1 MRSQK
6 TKINLLFI
14 GDPDSGYLSNI
25 NSLSLHQISIFMS
38 FESLGLSHN
47 IIHSVKK
54 LGYLKPFPIQE
65 QAVPVILQ
73 GKDLMGIAQTGSGK
87 TACFVM
93 PILEKLQNSEVK
105 KDRNVQVLI
114 LVPTREL
121 AIQIDEVFRAFT
133 ENLKRDIR
141 TMAVYGGVSINPQ
154 MKGMFGVEILIA
166 TPGRLLDLI
175 DHNALSISGIQHL
188 VIDEADKMFQLGFGE
203 EMNKL
208 FAMMPVVKQT
218 TLFSATLND
227 KVSEMKERLSINP
240 VIIEIKKE
248 EVEIDNIE
256 QLAYHVSPENKGPF
270 LRYLIKEKKVEKA
283 LIFVSSTRSADN
295 LVEKLK
301 KNKIKAVAI
310 HSQKSQGARR
320 NNLEEFKVNGAQIL
334 VATDLIGRGIH
345 IESLPCV
352 INYELPRSPLDY
364 IHRIGRTGRAGEKGT
379 AINILTDDELQHFRV
394 IQKKMGRK
402 VTLQR
407 TEGVDLHGY

>member
-1 MRSQK
+1 
-6 TKINLLFI
+6 
-14 GDPDSGYLSNI
+14 
-25 NSLSLHQISIFMS
+25 MS

-47 IIHSVKK
+47 IIRSVKK

-93 PILEKLQNSEVK
+93 PILEKLQNTDVK

-133 ENLKRDIR
+133 ENLKREVR

-154 MKGMFGVEILIA
+154 MKGMFGVEVLIA

-175 DHNALSISGIQHL
+175 DHNALSISGIKHL

-208 FAMMPVVKQT
+208 FAMMPVAKQT

-240 VIIEIKKE
+240 TIIEIKKE
-248 EVEIDNIE
+248 EVERG
-256 QLAYHVSPENKGPF
+256 QVLCKPGT
-270 LRYLIKEKKVEKA
+270 IKPH
-283 LIFVSSTRSADN
+283 T
-295 LVEKLK
+295 
-301 KNKIKAVAI
+301 
-310 HSQKSQGARR
+310 
-320 NNLEEFKVNGAQIL
+320 EFKCEVYILSKEEGGRHTPFFSGYRPQFYVRTTDVTGSCVLNEGTEMVIPGDNVEMTVTL
-334 VATDLIGRGIH
+334 VAPIAL
-345 IESLPCV
+345 
-352 INYELPRSPLDY
+352 
-364 IHRIGRTGRAGEKGT
+364 EKGT
-379 AINILTDDELQHFRV
+379 KFAIREGGRTVGAGV
-394 IQKKMGRK
+394 ISEIIK
-402 VTLQR
+402 
-407 TEGVDLHGY
+407 

>member
-1 MRSQK
+1 
-6 TKINLLFI
+6 
-14 GDPDSGYLSNI
+14 
-25 NSLSLHQISIFMS
+25 MS

-47 IIHSVKK
+47 IIRSVKK

-65 QAVPVILQ
+65 QAVPVILE

-93 PILEKLQNSEVK
+93 PILEKLQNAEVK
-105 KDRNVQVLI
+105 KNRNVQVLI

-133 ENLKRDIR
+133 ENLKREVR

-154 MKGMFGVEILIA
+154 MKGMFGVEVLIA

-175 DHNALSISGIQHL
+175 DHNALSISGIKHL

-208 FAMMPVVKQT
+208 FAMMPVAKQT

-227 KVSEMKERLSINP
+227 KVAEMKERLSTNP
-240 VIIEIKKE
+240 TIIEIKKE

-256 QLAYHVSPENKGPF
+256 QLAYHVAPENKGPF

-364 IHRIGRTGRAGEKGT
+364 IHRIGRTGRANEKGT
-379 AINILTDDELQHFRV
+379 AISILTDDELQHFRV

-407 TEGVDLHGY
+407 TEGIDLHGY

>member
-1 MRSQK
+1 
-6 TKINLLFI
+6 
-14 GDPDSGYLSNI
+14 
-25 NSLSLHQISIFMS
+25 MS

-47 IIHSVKK
+47 IIRSVNK

-65 QAVPVILQ
+65 QAIPVILQ

-93 PILEKLQNSEVK
+93 PVLEKLQNAEVK

-133 ENLKRDIR
+133 DNLKREIR

-154 MKGMFGVEILIA
+154 MKGMFGVEVLIA

-208 FAMMPVVKQT
+208 FALMPVVKQT

-227 KVSEMKERLSINP
+227 KVAEMKERLSINP
-240 VIIEIKKE
+240 TMIEIKKE
-248 EVEIDNIE
+248 EVEIENIE

-364 IHRIGRTGRAGEKGT
+364 IHRIGRTGRANEKGT

-394 IQKKMGRK
+394 IQKKMGK
-402 VTLQR
+402 KITLQR
-407 TEGVDLHGY
+407 TEGIDLHGY

>member
-1 MRSQK
+1 
-6 TKINLLFI
+6 
-14 GDPDSGYLSNI
+14 
-25 NSLSLHQISIFMS
+25 MS

-65 QAVPVILQ
+65 QAIPVILQ

-93 PILEKLQNSEVK
+93 PILEKLQNFEVK
-105 KDRNVQVLI
+105 KDRNIQVLI

-121 AIQIDEVFRAFT
+121 AIQIDEVFRTFT
-133 ENLKRDIR
+133 ENLKREIR

-154 MKGMFGVEILIA
+154 MKGMFGVEVLIA

-175 DHNALSISGIQHL
+175 DHKALSISEIKHL

-218 TLFSATLND
+218 TMFSATLDD
-227 KVSEMKERLSINP
+227 KVAEMKSRLSINP
-240 VIIEIKKE
+240 AIIEIKKE

-283 LIFVSSTRSADN
+283 LIFVSSTKAADS

-310 HSQKSQGARR
+310 HGQKSQGARR

-334 VATDLIGRGIH
+334 VATDLLGRGIH

-364 IHRIGRTGRAGEKGT
+364 IHRIGRTGRANEKGT
-379 AINILTDDELQHFRV
+379 SITLLTDDELQHFRV
-394 IQKKMGRK
+394 IQKKMGKK

-407 TEGVDLHGY
+407 TEGIDLHGY

>member
-1 MRSQK
+1 
-6 TKINLLFI
+6 
-14 GDPDSGYLSNI
+14 
-25 NSLSLHQISIFMS
+25 MS

-93 PILEKLQNSEVK
+93 PILEKLQNAEVK

-133 ENLKRDIR
+133 DNLKREVR

-203 EMNKL
+203 EMDKL
-208 FAMMPVVKQT
+208 FAMMPVAKQT

-227 KVSEMKERLSINP
+227 KVAEMKERLSINP
-240 VIIEIKKE
+240 TIIEIKKE
-248 EVEIDNIE
+248 EIEIDNIE

-379 AINILTDDELQHFRV
+379 AISILTDDELQHFRV
-394 IQKKMGRK
+394 IQKKMGKK

-407 TEGVDLHGY
+407 TEDINLHGY

>member
-1 MRSQK
+1 
-6 TKINLLFI
+6 
-14 GDPDSGYLSNI
+14 
-25 NSLSLHQISIFMS
+25 MS

-47 IIHSVKK
+47 IIRSVKK

-65 QAVPVILQ
+65 QAVPVILE

-93 PILEKLQNSEVK
+93 PILEKLQNAEVK
-105 KDRNVQVLI
+105 KTRNVQVLI

-133 ENLKRDIR
+133 ENLKREVR

-154 MKGMFGVEILIA
+154 MKGMFGVEVLIG

-175 DHNALSISGIQHL
+175 DHNALSISGIKHL

-208 FAMMPVVKQT
+208 FAMMPVAKQT

-227 KVSEMKERLSINP
+227 KVAEMKERLSINP
-240 VIIEIKKE
+240 TIIEIKKE

-256 QLAYHVSPENKGPF
+256 QLAYHVAPENKGPF

-364 IHRIGRTGRAGEKGT
+364 IHRIGRTGRANEKGT
-379 AINILTDDELQHFRV
+379 AISILTDDELQHFRV

-407 TEGVDLHGY
+407 TEGIDLHGY

>member
-1 MRSQK
+1 
-6 TKINLLFI
+6 
-14 GDPDSGYLSNI
+14 
-25 NSLSLHQISIFMS
+25 MS
-38 FESLGLSHN
+38 FEALGLSHN
-47 IIHSVKK
+47 IIRSVNK

-65 QAVPVILQ
+65 QAIPVILQ

-93 PILEKLQNSEVK
+93 PILEKLQNAEVK
-105 KDRNVQVLI
+105 KDRNIQVLI

-133 ENLKRDIR
+133 ENLKREIR

-175 DHNALSISGIQHL
+175 DHKALSISEIQHL

-208 FAMMPVVKQT
+208 FALMPVMKQT
-218 TLFSATLND
+218 TLFSATLDD
-227 KVSEMKERLSINP
+227 KVSEMKERLSIHP
-240 VIIEIKKE
+240 TIIEIKKE

-283 LIFVSSTRSADN
+283 LIFVSSTKSADS

-310 HSQKSQGARR
+310 HGQKSQGARR

-334 VATDLIGRGIH
+334 VTTDLLGRGIH
-345 IESLPCV
+345 IDSLPCV

-364 IHRIGRTGRAGEKGT
+364 IHRIGRTGRANEKGT
-379 AINILTDDELQHFRV
+379 AISILTDDELQHFRV
-394 IQKKMGRK
+394 IQKKMGKK

-407 TEGVDLHGY
+407 TEGIDLHGY

>member
-1 MRSQK
+1 
-6 TKINLLFI
+6 
-14 GDPDSGYLSNI
+14 
-25 NSLSLHQISIFMS
+25 MS

-47 IIHSVKK
+47 IIKSVNK

-93 PILEKLQNSEVK
+93 PVLEKLQNEDVK
-105 KDRNVQVLI
+105 KDRNIQVLI

-133 ENLKRDIR
+133 ENLKREVR

-154 MKGMFGVEILIA
+154 MKGMFGVEVLIA

-175 DHNALSISGIQHL
+175 DHNALSISSIKHL
-188 VIDEADKMFQLGFGE
+188 IIDEADKMFQLGFGE

-208 FAMMPVVKQT
+208 FALMPVAKQT

-227 KVSEMKERLSINP
+227 KVEEMKKRLSANP
-240 VIIEIKKE
+240 VLIEIKKE
-248 EVEIDNIE
+248 EVEIENIE
-256 QLAYHVSPENKGPF
+256 QLAYHVAPENKGPF

-394 IQKKMGRK
+394 IQKKMGKK

-407 TEGVDLHGY
+407 TEGIDLHGY

>member
-1 MRSQK
+1 
-6 TKINLLFI
+6 
-14 GDPDSGYLSNI
+14 
-25 NSLSLHQISIFMS
+25 MS

-47 IIHSVKK
+47 IIQSVKK

-65 QAVPVILQ
+65 QAIPVILQ

-93 PILEKLQNSEVK
+93 PILEKLQNAEVK
-105 KDRNVQVLI
+105 KDRNIQVLI

-133 ENLKRDIR
+133 ANLKREIR

-154 MKGMFGVEILIA
+154 MKGMFGVEVLIA

-175 DHNALSISGIQHL
+175 DHKALSISEIKHL

-208 FAMMPVVKQT
+208 FALMPVMKQT
-218 TLFSATLND
+218 TLFSATLDD
-227 KVSEMKERLSINP
+227 KVSEMKKRLSSNP
-240 VIIEIKKE
+240 TVIEIKKE
-248 EVEIDNIE
+248 EVGIDNIE

-283 LIFVSSTRSADN
+283 LIFVSSTKSADS
-295 LVEKLK
+295 LVQKLK

-310 HSQKSQGARR
+310 HSQKSQGARK

-345 IESLPCV
+345 IDSLPCV

-364 IHRIGRTGRAGEKGT
+364 IHRIGRTGRAHEKGT
-379 AINILTDDELQHFRV
+379 AITLLTDDELQHFRV
-394 IQKKMGRK
+394 IQKKMGKK

-407 TEGVDLHGY
+407 TEGIELHGY

>member
-1 MRSQK
+1 
-6 TKINLLFI
+6 
-14 GDPDSGYLSNI
+14 
-25 NSLSLHQISIFMS
+25 MS

-65 QAVPVILQ
+65 QAVPVILE

-93 PILEKLQNSEVK
+93 PILEKLQNAEVK

-133 ENLKRDIR
+133 DNLKCEVR

-203 EMNKL
+203 EMDKL
-208 FAMMPVVKQT
+208 FAMMPVAKQT

-227 KVSEMKERLSINP
+227 KVAEMKERLSINP
-240 VIIEIKKE
+240 TIIEIKNE

-379 AINILTDDELQHFRV
+379 AISILTDDELQHFRV
-394 IQKKMGRK
+394 IQKKMGKK

-407 TEGVDLHGY
+407 TEDINLHGY

>member
-1 MRSQK
+1 
-6 TKINLLFI
+6 
-14 GDPDSGYLSNI
+14 
-25 NSLSLHQISIFMS
+25 MS
-38 FESLGLSHN
+38 FESLGLSSN
-47 IIHSVKK
+47 IIRSIKK
-54 LGYLKPFPIQE
+54 LGYLKPFPVQE

-73 GKDLMGIAQTGSGK
+73 GKDLMGIAETGSGK

-93 PILEKLQNSEVK
+93 PILEKLQDADVK
-105 KDRNVQVLI
+105 KNRNVQALI

-133 ENLKRDIR
+133 DGLKREIR

-154 MKGMFGVEILIA
+154 MKGMFGVEVLIA

-175 DHNALSISGIQHL
+175 EHNALSISEIRHL
-188 VIDEADKMFQLGFGE
+188 VVDEADKMFQLGFEE
-203 EMNKL
+203 EMKRL
-208 FAMMPVVKQT
+208 FAMMPVAKQT
-218 TLFSATLND
+218 ILFSATLND
-227 KVSEMKERLSINP
+227 KVAELKERLSIDP
-240 VIIEIKKE
+240 VVIEIKKE
-248 EVEIDNIE
+248 KVEIENIE
-256 QLAYHVSPENKGPF
+256 QLAYHVAPENKGPF

-283 LIFVSSTRSADN
+283 LVFVSSTRSADN

-301 KNKIKAVAI
+301 KNKIKALAI

-364 IHRIGRTGRAGEKGT
+364 IHRIGRTGRAHEKGT
-379 AINILTDDELQHFRV
+379 AISILTDDELQHFRV

-402 VTLQR
+402 VPLQR
-407 TEGVDLHGY
+407 TEGLDLHGY

>member
-1 MRSQK
+1 
-6 TKINLLFI
+6 
-14 GDPDSGYLSNI
+14 
-25 NSLSLHQISIFMS
+25 MS

-93 PILEKLQNSEVK
+93 PILEKLQNAEIK
-105 KDRNVQVLI
+105 KDRNIQVLI

-121 AIQIDEVFRAFT
+121 AIQIDEVFQAFKD
-133 ENLKRDIR
+133 NLKREIR

-154 MKGMFGVEILIA
+154 MKGMYGVEILIA

-175 DHNALSISGIQHL
+175 EHNALSISGIQHL
-188 VIDEADKMFQLGFGE
+188 VVDEADKMFQLGFGE

-208 FAMMPVVKQT
+208 FAMMPVAKQT

-227 KVSEMKERLSINP
+227 KVSEIKQRLSINP
-240 VIIEIKKE
+240 VMIEIKKD

-379 AINILTDDELQHFRV
+379 AISILTDDELQHFRV
-394 IQKKMGRK
+394 IQKKMGKK

-407 TEGVDLHGY
+407 TEDINLHGY

>member
-1 MRSQK
+1 
-6 TKINLLFI
+6 
-14 GDPDSGYLSNI
+14 
-25 NSLSLHQISIFMS
+25 MS

-47 IIHSVKK
+47 IIRSVKK

-65 QAVPVILQ
+65 QAVPVILH

-93 PILEKLQNSEVK
+93 PILEKLQNAEVK

-121 AIQIDEVFRAFT
+121 AIQIDEVFKAFT
-133 ENLKRDIR
+133 DNLKREVR

-154 MKGMFGVEILIA
+154 MKGMFGVEVLIA

-175 DHNALSISGIQHL
+175 DHNALSISGIKHL

-208 FAMMPVVKQT
+208 FAMMPVAKQT

-256 QLAYHVSPENKGPF
+256 QLAYHVAPENKGPF

-283 LIFVSSTRSADN
+283 LVFVSSTRSADN

-320 NNLEEFKVNGAQIL
+320 NNLEEFKLNGAQIL

-364 IHRIGRTGRAGEKGT
+364 IHRIGRTGRANEKGT
-379 AINILTDDELQHFRV
+379 AISILTDDELQHFRV

-407 TEGVDLHGY
+407 TEGIDLHGY

>member
-1 MRSQK
+1 MQEIR
-6 TKINLLFI
+6 
-14 GDPDSGYLSNI
+14 
-25 NSLSLHQISIFMS
+25 IFMS

-47 IIHSVKK
+47 IIHSVNK

-65 QAVPVILQ
+65 QAIPVILQ

-133 ENLKRDIR
+133 ENLKREIR

-154 MKGMFGVEILIA
+154 MKGMFGVEVLIA

-208 FAMMPVVKQT
+208 FALMPVMKQT

-227 KVSEMKERLSINP
+227 KVSEMKERLSITP
-240 VIIEIKKE
+240 TIIEIKKE

-364 IHRIGRTGRAGEKGT
+364 IHRIGRTGRAHEKGT
-379 AINILTDDELQHFRV
+379 AISILTDDELQHFRV
-394 IQKKMGRK
+394 IQKKMGKK

-407 TEGVDLHGY
+407 TEGIDLHGY

>member
-1 MRSQK
+1 
-6 TKINLLFI
+6 
-14 GDPDSGYLSNI
+14 
-25 NSLSLHQISIFMS
+25 MS

-65 QAVPVILQ
+65 QAVPVILK

-93 PILEKLQNSEVK
+93 PILEKLQNTEVK

-133 ENLKRDIR
+133 DNLKREVR

-154 MKGMFGVEILIA
+154 MKGMLGVEVLIA

-175 DHNALSISGIQHL
+175 DHKALSISQIKHL

-208 FAMMPVVKQT
+208 FAMMPVAKQT

-227 KVSEMKERLSINP
+227 KVAEMKERLSINP
-240 VIIEIKKE
+240 TIIEIKKE
-248 EVEIDNIE
+248 EVEIDNIQ

-379 AINILTDDELQHFRV
+379 AISILTDDELQHFRV

-407 TEGVDLHGY
+407 TEDINLHGY

>member
-1 MRSQK
+1 
-6 TKINLLFI
+6 
-14 GDPDSGYLSNI
+14 
-25 NSLSLHQISIFMS
+25 MS

-47 IIHSVKK
+47 IIRSVKK

-105 KDRNVQVLI
+105 KGRNIQVLI

-121 AIQIDEVFRAFT
+121 AIQIDEVFKAFT
-133 ENLKRDIR
+133 DNLKREIR

-154 MKGMFGVEILIA
+154 MKGMFGVEVLIA

-208 FAMMPVVKQT
+208 FALMPVVKQT

-240 VIIEIKKE
+240 VIVEIKKE

-256 QLAYHVSPENKGPF
+256 QLAYHVAPENKGPF

-320 NNLEEFKVNGAQIL
+320 NNLEEFKSNGAQIL

-345 IESLPCV
+345 IDFLPCV

-364 IHRIGRTGRAGEKGT
+364 IHRIGRTGRANEKGT
-379 AINILTDDELQHFRV
+379 AISILTDDELQHFRV
-394 IQKKMGRK
+394 IQKKMGKK
-402 VTLQR
+402 VPLQR
-407 TEGVDLHGY
+407 TEDINLHGY

>member
-1 MRSQK
+1 
-6 TKINLLFI
+6 
-14 GDPDSGYLSNI
+14 
-25 NSLSLHQISIFMS
+25 MS

-93 PILEKLQNSEVK
+93 PILEKLQNTEVK
-105 KDRNVQVLI
+105 KNRNVQVLI

-133 ENLKRDIR
+133 DNLKREVR

-154 MKGMFGVEILIA
+154 MKGMFGVEVLIA

-208 FAMMPVVKQT
+208 FAMMPVAKQT

-240 VIIEIKKE
+240 TIIEIKKE

-379 AINILTDDELQHFRV
+379 AISILTDDELQHFRV
-394 IQKKMGRK
+394 IQKKMGKK

-407 TEGVDLHGY
+407 TEDINLHGY

>member
-1 MRSQK
+1 
-6 TKINLLFI
+6 
-14 GDPDSGYLSNI
+14 
-25 NSLSLHQISIFMS
+25 MS

-47 IIHSVKK
+47 IIRSVKK

-65 QAVPVILQ
+65 QAVPVILE

-93 PILEKLQNSEVK
+93 PILEKLQNAEVK
-105 KDRNVQVLI
+105 KNRNVQVLI

-133 ENLKRDIR
+133 ENLKREVR

-154 MKGMFGVEILIA
+154 MKGMFGVEVLIA

-175 DHNALSISGIQHL
+175 DHNALSISGIKHL

-208 FAMMPVVKQT
+208 FAMMPVAKQT

-227 KVSEMKERLSINP
+227 KVAEMKERLSINP
-240 VIIEIKKE
+240 TIIEIKKE

-256 QLAYHVSPENKGPF
+256 QLAYHVAPENKGPF

-364 IHRIGRTGRAGEKGT
+364 IHRIGRTGRATEKGT
-379 AINILTDDELQHFRV
+379 AISILTDDELQHFRV

-407 TEGVDLHGY
+407 TEGIDLHGY

>member
-1 MRSQK
+1 
-6 TKINLLFI
+6 
-14 GDPDSGYLSNI
+14 
-25 NSLSLHQISIFMS
+25 MS

-47 IIHSVKK
+47 IIKSVKK

-65 QAVPVILQ
+65 QSIPVILQ
-73 GKDLMGIAQTGSGK
+73 GKDLVGIAQTGSGK

-93 PILEKLQNSEVK
+93 PILEKLQNAEVK
-105 KDRNVQVLI
+105 KDRNIQVLI

-121 AIQIDEVFRAFT
+121 AIQIDDVFRAFT
-133 ENLKRDIR
+133 DNLKRDVR

-154 MKGMFGVEILIA
+154 MKGMMGVEVLIA

-175 DHNALSISGIQHL
+175 DHNALSISKIQHL

-208 FAMMPVVKQT
+208 FAMMPVAKQT
-218 TLFSATLND
+218 TLFTATLDD
-227 KVSEMKERLSINP
+227 KVSEMKARLSINP
-240 VIIEIKKE
+240 ILIEIKKE

-345 IESLPCV
+345 IDSLPFV

-394 IQKKMGRK
+394 IQKKMGKK

-407 TEGVDLHGY
+407 TGDINLHGY

>member
-1 MRSQK
+1 
-6 TKINLLFI
+6 
-14 GDPDSGYLSNI
+14 
-25 NSLSLHQISIFMS
+25 MS

-47 IIHSVKK
+47 IIRSVNK

-105 KDRNVQVLI
+105 KDRNIQVLI

-133 ENLKRDIR
+133 ENLKREIR

-154 MKGMFGVEILIA
+154 MKGLFGVEVLIA

-175 DHNALSISGIQHL
+175 DHKALSISGIRHL

-208 FAMMPVVKQT
+208 FAMMPVAKQT

-240 VIIEIKKE
+240 VMIEIKKE

-283 LIFVSSTRSADN
+283 LVFVSSTRSADN

-364 IHRIGRTGRAGEKGT
+364 IHRIGRTGRAHEKGT
-379 AINILTDDELQHFRV
+379 AISILTDDELQHFRV
-394 IQKKMGRK
+394 IQKKMGKK

-407 TEGVDLHGY
+407 TEGIDLHGY

>member
-1 MRSQK
+1 
-6 TKINLLFI
+6 
-14 GDPDSGYLSNI
+14 
-25 NSLSLHQISIFMS
+25 MS

-47 IIHSVKK
+47 IIRSVKK

-93 PILEKLQNSEVK
+93 PILEKLQNAEVK

-133 ENLKRDIR
+133 ENLKREVR

-154 MKGMFGVEILIA
+154 MKGMFGVEVLIA

-175 DHNALSISGIQHL
+175 DHNAVSISGIKHL

-208 FAMMPVVKQT
+208 FAMMPVAKQT

-240 VIIEIKKE
+240 TIIEITKE

-256 QLAYHVSPENKGPF
+256 QLAYHVAPENKGPF

-320 NNLEEFKVNGAQIL
+320 NNLEEFKVNEAQIL

-364 IHRIGRTGRAGEKGT
+364 IHRIGRTGRANEKGT
-379 AINILTDDELQHFRV
+379 AISILTDDELQHFRV

-407 TEGVDLHGY
+407 TEGIDLHGY

>member
-1 MRSQK
+1 
-6 TKINLLFI
+6 
-14 GDPDSGYLSNI
+14 
-25 NSLSLHQISIFMS
+25 MS

-47 IIHSVKK
+47 IIRSVKK

-93 PILEKLQNSEVK
+93 PILEKLQNTEVK
-105 KDRNVQVLI
+105 KGRNIQVLI

-133 ENLKRDIR
+133 DNLKREIR

-154 MKGMFGVEILIA
+154 MKGMHGVEILIA

-175 DHNALSISGIQHL
+175 DHNALSISRIQHL

-208 FAMMPVVKQT
+208 FAMMPVAKQT

-240 VIIEIKKE
+240 TIIEIKKE

-256 QLAYHVSPENKGPF
+256 QLAYHVAPENKGPF

-345 IESLPCV
+345 IDALPCV

-364 IHRIGRTGRAGEKGT
+364 IHRIGRTGRAHEKGT
-379 AINILTDDELQHFRV
+379 AISILTDDELQHFRV
-394 IQKKMGRK
+394 IQKKMGKK

-407 TEGVDLHGY
+407 TEDINLHGY